1 MAPQLSSN
9 PASVSPAALRIGA
22 VVVDPALLQAPM
34 AKFTNYA
41 FRQVLR
47 RFGGVGLTATEM
59 VSARSFLAIDA
70 RSDTFPER
78 LWGVLD
84 EPRPLAVQIWDND
97 PAALAEVGHRLA
109 KEFGASVVDINFGCP
124 VRRVSCNAES
134 GSYLLRYPDRVG
146 EIVRRV
152 AAACHPTPVT
162 AKIRLGPS
170 ESQITACEVAEAV
183 ESAGG
188 AALTV
193 HGRTARQM
201 FRGQADWDQIARVK
215 EHLRRIPLVGNGDLR
230 SAEAVVEAFRR
241 WPVDGVM
248 IGRAMLG
255 RPWLFAQAAAALRGL
270 PVPARPTIEEQQQ
283 LLLDHYDAIV
293 EQFGVGKGT
302 VQMRKIACCYAQGC
316 PGARSFRDHVAR
328 VSTPEEFRRVVS
340 ACFPRQTG
348 ERPDHS
354 GAES

>member
-1 MAPQLSSN
+1 M
-9 PASVSPAALRIGA
+9 
-22 VVVDPALLQAPM
+22 
-34 AKFTNYA
+34 
-41 FRQVLR
+41 
-47 RFGGVGLTATEM
+47 
-59 VSARSFLAIDA
+59 
-70 RSDTFPER
+70 
-78 LWGVLD
+78 
-84 EPRPLAVQIWDND
+84 
-97 PAALAEVGHRLA
+97 
-109 KEFGASVVDINFGCP
+109 
-124 VRRVSCNAES
+124 
-134 GSYLLRYPDRVG
+134 
-146 EIVRRV
+146 
-152 AAACHPTPVT
+152 
-162 AKIRLGPS
+162 
-170 ESQITACEVAEAV
+170 

-354 GAES
+354 GAEP